1 MAAGC
6 SHRGSLGVV
15 DALSGAAS
23 FILANLMVML
33 ESHVGTWTG
42 CFPML
47 LREVAAW
54 VPSSQGHVLST

>member
-33 ESHVGTWTG
+33 EIGGTWTG

-47 LREVAAW
+47 LREVATW